1 MPAGAKTM
9 NAGTP
14 SRLVPETKGSTP
26 AMLRFHCEDVGCVY
40 ESRSGAVH
48 ALQKVS
54 FAAQEQEVVSIV
66 GPSGCGKSTLLRI
79 IAGLQP
85 PTTGRVSFEWQG
97 RAEPPRCGLVFQEA
111 GVFPWKTVLDNLAFG
126 LEMRGVARAERV
138 ARAMEVAV
146 RLGLNGFLYHYPR
159 ELSVGMRQRVDI
171 GRAFV
176 ADVPLLLMDEP
187 FGALDAQTRRVLQEE
202 LLAIWHASGKLVLFI
217 THDIDEAV
225 LLADRVI
232 VLSGRPGMVLDEIKV
247 PLTRPRDL
255 SLDRSRIHD
264 VTRHIWE
271 LLEADVRRELSLPR

>member
-1 MPAGAKTM
+1 
-9 NAGTP
+9 
-14 SRLVPETKGSTP
+14 
-26 AMLRFHCEDVGCVY
+26 MLRFQCEDVGCTY
-40 ESRSGAVH
+40 ESRSGAIR
-48 ALQKVS
+48 ALQNVS
-54 FAAQEQEVVSIV
+54 FRAQGQEIVSIV

-79 IAGLQP
+79 IAGLHS
-85 PTTGRVSFEWQG
+85 PTTGQVSFEWQG
-97 RAEPPRCGLVFQEA
+97 HAEPPRCGLVFQEA

-126 LEMRGVARAERV
+126 LEMRGVSRVDRDARAIDV
-138 ARAMEVAV
+138 AA
-146 RLGLNGFLYHYPR
+146 RLGLSNFLHHYPR

-176 ADVPLLLMDEP
+176 ADAPLLLMDEP

-202 LLAIWHASGKLVLFI
+202 LLSIWTASGKLVLFI

-232 VLSGRPGMVLDEIKV
+232 VLSGRPGMVLDEIEV

-255 SLDRSRIHD
+255 SRDRSRIHD
-264 VTRHIWE
+264 VTRHIWQ

>member
-1 MPAGAKTM
+1 M
-9 NAGTP
+9 NAASPHLT
-14 SRLVPETKGSTP
+14 EAIGSTLNV
-26 AMLRFHCEDVGCVY
+26 LRFQCEDVGCVY
-40 ESRSGAVH
+40 ESRSGAIR
-48 ALQKVS
+48 ALQNVS
-54 FAAQEQEVVSIV
+54 FKAQGQEIVSIV

-85 PTTGRVSFEWQG
+85 PTTGRVSFAWEG
-97 RAEPPRCGLVFQEA
+97 RAESPRVGLVFQEA

-126 LEMRGVARAERV
+126 LEMRGVPRAERD
-138 ARAMEVAV
+138 ARAMDVAV

-176 ADVPLLLMDEP
+176 ADAPLLLMDEP

-202 LLAIWHASGKLVLFI
+202 LLSIWHASGKLVLFI

-232 VLSGRPGMVLDEIKV
+232 VLSGRPGMVLDEIEV
-247 PLTRPRDL
+247 PLMRPRDL
-255 SLDRSRIHD
+255 SRDRSRIHD
-264 VTRHIWE
+264 VTQHIWQ
-271 LLEADVRRELSLPR
+271 LLEADVRRELALPR